1 MACQV
6 PVIYWMGDG
15 FIDRMGA
22 PDRYTPVM
30 ARPTFKKDLVEMV
43 ASVLVMS
50 FGVVLTV
57 KASMGAS
64 PIVSLPNVI
73 SGITGL
79 SLGTTIFIV
88 YTLFIVMEWA
98 IIRDRKRILLTLSQL
113 PFSMLFSLFVDIIV
127 WMLGSW
133 EVTGPVEQ
141 WVLVIVGTAVIGFGC
156 VLEIDADISMLADDG
171 LVLTISRATKVR
183 LDKVMVIFDIVFVA
197 SAFILS
203 YAVLQDFVGV
213 GWGTIFAGLT
223 LGLFVRFFTKV
234 VKTYIR
240 RDGNISVR

>member
-1 MACQV
+1 
-6 PVIYWMGDG
+6 
-15 FIDRMGA
+15 MGA
-22 PDRYTPVM
+22 PDRYTPVTQ
-30 ARPTFKKDLVEMV
+30 RPTFRKDLLEMV
-43 ASVLVMS
+43 VSVLVMS

-64 PIVSLPNVI
+64 PIVSLPNVL
-73 SGITGL
+73 SSVFGL
-79 SLGTTIFIV
+79 SLGTMIFIV
-88 YTLFIVMEWA
+88 YSIFIVMEWA
-98 IIRDRKRILLTLSQL
+98 IIRDRGRILLTLSQL
-113 PFSMLFSLFVDIIV
+113 PFSMLFSVFVDLIV
-127 WMLGSW
+127 WCLGSW
-133 EVTGPVEQ
+133 EVSGPLEQ
-141 WVLVIVGTAVIGFGC
+141 WALIVIGTAIIGFGC

-171 LVLTISRATKVR
+171 LVLTISRATRVR

-203 YAVLQDFVGV
+203 YAVLQEFVGV